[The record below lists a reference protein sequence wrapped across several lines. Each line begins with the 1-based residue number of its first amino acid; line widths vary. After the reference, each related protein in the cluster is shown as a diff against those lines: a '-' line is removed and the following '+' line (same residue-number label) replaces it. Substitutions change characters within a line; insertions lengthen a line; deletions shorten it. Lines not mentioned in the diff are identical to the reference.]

1 MQTLAPIVLFV
12 YNRPWH
18 TRQTLEALAANEWA
32 DRSILYIFA
41 DGAKVDATEEQ
52 LSKITE
58 VRQLIRSRQWCK
70 EVHIIERQR
79 NWGLADNIICGV
91 TQIVNQY
98 GRIIVLEDDIVT
110 SPGFLRYMNEAL
122 ELYANE
128 PRVMHIS
135 GYMFPVKGQLPET
148 FFYNANSCWGWAT
161 WARAWQHFINDPLY
175 LYKQIT
181 RSKKAVRKFN
191 INNSFPFLSQL
202 EANMLGKTKT
212 WAIRWYA
219 SFFIRGGFA
228 LHPYPSLVNN
238 IGHDNS
244 GENCILQDDFHWATL
259 AKNIPVKPQ
268 AIQESPKARRLMQQF
283 NQYQLKIP
291 PFAPNPGW
299 LSRLKGF
306 IGQYVP
312 KKLMYHYRMQK
323 QPDFRAAEQI
333 KAELSRIAELPRN
346 KADITTSL
354 LPHPVT
360 FPDAASFLFIYDEIF
375 IKQIYEFRA
384 DTVNPYIIDAGAN
397 IGMSVIY
404 FKQLYPHAEIVAF
417 EPDKTIAK
425 YLHQNIASF
434 GLTDVTVIEKALW
447 NEETTL
453 RFFSEGADGGR
464 VAVAND
470 QHNIIEI
477 PTTRL
482 HDYINRP
489 VDLLKI
495 DIEGAELTVL
505 EDCKDLLHYV
515 KHLFVEYHSFAG
527 QPQQLARLM
536 QLLEEAGFRLYISAP
551 GIVSEKPFTEPV
563 VYAGMDGQLNIHA
576 VRQ

>member
-1 MQTLAPIVLFV
+1 MQTLAPIALFV

-18 TRQTLEALAANEWA
+18 TRQTLEALAANELA
-32 DRSILYIFA
+32 DQSVLYVFA
-41 DGAKVDATEEQ
+41 DGPKADATEEQ
-52 LSKITE
+52 KERIRQVRE
-58 VRQLIRSRQWCK
+58 VVRSRQWCK
-70 EVHIIERQR
+70 EVHIVERQR
-79 NWGLADNIICGV
+79 NWGLADNIIDGV

-98 GRIIVLEDDIVT
+98 GRIIVLEDDLVT
-110 SPGFLRYMNEAL
+110 SPGFLRYMNDAL
-122 ELYANE
+122 ECYADE

-135 GYMFPVKGQLPET
+135 GYMFPVKGQLPAT

-175 LYKQIT
+175 LYKQVT
-181 RSKKAVRKFN
+181 KSKKAVRKFN

-219 SFFIRGGFA
+219 SFFIRKGFA

-244 GENCILQDDFHWATL
+244 GENCTLQDDFHWATL
-259 AKNIPVKPQ
+259 AESIPVKPQ
-268 AIQESPKARRLMQQF
+268 AIRESRKARQLMQQF
-283 NQYQLKIP
+283 YRYQLKIP

-299 LSRLKGF
+299 FSRLKGF

-312 KKLMYHYRMQK
+312 DKIMYQYRLHK
-323 QPDFRAAEQI
+323 QPEFRAAEQI
-333 KAELSRIAELPRN
+333 KAELRRIAELPRN
-346 KADITTSL
+346 KPDITTSL

-375 IKQIYEFRA
+375 VKQIYEFRA

-417 EPDKTIAK
+417 EPDKSIAK
-425 YLHQNIASF
+425 YLRQNIASF
-434 GLTDVTVIEKALW
+434 GLTNVTVIEKALW

-453 RFFSEGADGGR
+453 QFCSDGSDGGR
-464 VAVAND
+464 IVTEAD
-470 QHNIIEI
+470 CSTIISI
-477 PTTRL
+477 PATRL
-482 HDYINRP
+482 RNYLTRT

-505 EDCKDLLHYV
+505 ADCKDLLHHV
-515 KHLFVEYHSFAG
+515 KHLFVEYHSFVG
-527 QPQQLARLM
+527 KTQQLGKLIT
-536 QLLEEAGFRLYISAP
+536 LLEESGFRLYISAP
-551 GIVSEKPFTEPV
+551 GIASEKPFTKPI
-563 VYAGMDGQLNIHA
+563 VYAGMDGQLNIFA
-576 VRQ
+576 VRR

>member
-1 MQTLAPIVLFV
+1 MNLAPIALFV

-32 DRSILYIFA
+32 DQSVLYIFA
-41 DGAKVDATEEQ
+41 DGAKADATEEQ
-52 LSKITE
+52 LANIAA

-79 NWGLADNIICGV
+79 NWGLADNIIDGV

-98 GRIIVLEDDIVT
+98 GRIIVLEDDLVT

-135 GYMFPVKGQLPET
+135 GYMFPVKGSLPET

-181 RSKKAVRKFN
+181 KSKKTVRRFN
-191 INNSFPFLSQL
+191 INNSYPFLSQL
-202 EANMLGKTKT
+202 EANMLGKTKR
-212 WAIRWYA
+212 WAVRWYA

-244 GENCILQDDFHWATL
+244 GENCTPQDDFHWPIL

-268 AIQESPKARRLMQQF
+268 PIRESRKARKLMEYF
-283 NQYQLKIP
+283 YRYQLQIP
-291 PFAPNPGW
+291 AFATNPNW
-299 LSRLKGF
+299 FSRLKGV

-312 KKLMYHYRMQK
+312 KKLMYQYRLYK
-323 QPDFRAAEQI
+323 QPDFRIAEQM
-333 KAELSRIAELPRN
+333 KAELHRIAELPRN
-346 KADITTSL
+346 QENTTTIL

-375 IKQIYEFRA
+375 VKKVYEFQA
-384 DTVNPYIIDAGAN
+384 DTEGPYIIDAGAN

-404 FKQLYPHAEIVAF
+404 FKQLYPHAEVVAF
-417 EPDKTIAK
+417 EPDKSIAK

-434 GLTDVTVIEKALW
+434 GLSDVTVVEKALW
-447 NEETTL
+447 HEETTL
-453 RFFSEGADGGR
+453 QFFSDGSDGGR
-464 VAVAND
+464 IATDAD
-470 QHNIIEI
+470 HGEIISI
-477 PTTRL
+477 PTIRL
-482 HDYINRP
+482 RNYLNRT

-495 DIEGAELTVL
+495 DIEGAELIVL

-515 KHLFVEYHSFAG
+515 KHLFVEYHSFVG
-527 QPQQLARLM
+527 QPQQLGKLIL
-536 QLLEEAGFRLYISAP
+536 LLEEAGFRLYVSAP
-551 GIVSEKPFTEPV
+551 GIASEQPFIEPV